1 MIFFFDMMTW
11 IHHKKRNIRNGV
23 ETPRNFYLFR
33 HAIINREM
41 CAHLFNGLLFII
53 VLIVVQS
60 AEMKMVLGDSVIVV
74 TIVEDFP

>member
-1 MIFFFDMMTW
+1 
-11 IHHKKRNIRNGV
+11 
-23 ETPRNFYLFR
+23 
-33 HAIINREM
+33 M